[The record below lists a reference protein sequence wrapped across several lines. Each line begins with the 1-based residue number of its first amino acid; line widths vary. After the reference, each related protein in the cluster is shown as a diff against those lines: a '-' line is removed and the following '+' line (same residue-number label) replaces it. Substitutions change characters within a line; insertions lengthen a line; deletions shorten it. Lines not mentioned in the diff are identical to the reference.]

1 MDNKNLS
8 LEGLI
13 FEAIGL
19 SVENNI
25 MCITLNRPEK
35 KNAINPVMANE
46 IIYSLAFA
54 AQERDIRVV
63 VINANGDV
71 FCAGGDLGTMSGKSS
86 ESTSN
91 VPSLGGGTEEISLRI
106 RSLNKPVIC
115 EIQGPVLAGALLMV
129 TNSTHAIAT
138 KEATFSAPEIHRG
151 LWPFMVMAGLFRVMP
166 KRAGLDFIMRGK
178 PIDSKK
184 AQEWGLINEYV
195 DGDCLDKKVNELT
208 KELASLAPETMQ
220 FGLEAYDKQ
229 DSKSFDEA
237 LPYLKEQIAECFKGK
252 DAQEGIAAFLEK
264 RKPNWDK

>member
-13 FEAIGL
+13 FEAIEL

-63 VINANGDV
+63 VIKANGDV

-115 EIQGPVLAGALLMV
+115 EIQGSVLAGALLMV
-129 TNSTHAIAT
+129 TNSTHAIAV
-138 KEATFSAPEIHRG
+138 EDATFSAPEIKRG
-151 LWPFMVMAGLFRVMP
+151 IWPFMVMAGLFRVMP
-166 KRAGLDFIMRGK
+166 KRQGLDFIMRGNK
-178 PIDSKK
+178 ISSHD
-184 AQEWGLINEYV
+184 AER
-195 DGDCLDKKVNELT
+195 
-208 KELASLAPETMQ
+208 
-220 FGLEAYDKQ
+220 FGLVNKVVH
-229 DSKSFDEA
+229 
-237 LPYLKEQIAECFKGK
+237 KEELSLSLIH
-252 DAQEGIAAFLEK
+252 I
-264 RKPNWDK
+264 

>member
-13 FEAIGL
+13 FEAIEL
-19 SVENNI
+19 SVVNNI

-63 VINANGDV
+63 VIKANGDV

-129 TNSTHAIAT
+129 TNSTHAIAVE
-138 KEATFSAPEIHRG
+138 EATFSAPEIKRG
-151 LWPFMVMAGLFRVMP
+151 IWPFMVMAGLFRVMP
-166 KRAGLDFIMRGK
+166 KRQGLDFIMRGNK
-178 PIDSKK
+178 ISSHDAERFGLSQLHQLRGRVGRGTKESFCILMHSETLSEISK
-184 AQEWGLINEYV
+184 ERLINV
-195 DGDCLDKKVNELT
+195 LPK
-208 KELASLAPETMQ
+208 
-220 FGLEAYDKQ
+220 GLQSKLKLKSKQ
-229 DSKSFDEA
+229 D
-237 LPYLKEQIAECFKGK
+237 LYL
-252 DAQEGIAAFLEK
+252 
-264 RKPNWDK
+264 

>member
-13 FEAIGL
+13 FEAIEL

-63 VINANGDV
+63 VIKANGDV

-129 TNSTHAIAT
+129 TNSTHAIAVE
-138 KEATFSAPEIHRG
+138 EATFSAPEIKRG
-151 LWPFMVMAGLFRVMP
+151 IWPFMVMAGLFRVMP
-166 KRAGLDFIMRGK
+166 KRQGLDFIMRGNK
-178 PIDSKK
+178 ISSHDAERFGLVNKVVNREELSK
-184 AQEWGLINEYV
+184 E
-195 DGDCLDKKVNELT
+195 VNKIAAELS
-208 KELASLAPETMQ
+208 KLAPGTMKL
-220 FGLEAYDKQ
+220 GLEAYNHQDKM
-229 DSKSFDEA
+229 DFDEA
-237 LPYLKEQIAECFKGK
+237 VPFLKEQ
-252 DAQEGIAAFLEK
+252 LEK
-264 RKPNWDK
+264 CLK